1 MASYHPIVVGPH
13 GNLRRLLLISTCL
26 YMTFYTGAFYGYGPF
41 QLMLEETGAFSSRCT
56 PGEQLPCPSQ
66 TAMLLNVQFIS
77 MLAMIFTPFMGAG
90 IDKYGPALMFDVA
103 FVIGGLGLVLL
114 ILSTSLHIDPLLFP
128 SFICLG
134 FMSCLTGLY
143 TVQTGLL
150 FKEGRDRNR
159 VISILNALLDSG
171 AVTYLLLWYVETNT
185 IMTLPTISAVYLA
198 FYILVVGTSVIC
210 WTRIGKNTQ
219 RLSTEEMDT
228 AVHERTAEIE
238 HQESIDDDEEPT
250 STNQYILIANR
261 PQRQQLLSS
270 QYITLCILFAFHQAR
285 NTFILTTTRDF
296 LKYLGDDEY
305 GNKYLS
311 IFTLLTPVSV
321 LGLPFV
327 DVILHKFGY
336 AAGLHAC
343 NLLGICQ
350 GIVQVSSTNLSVQ
363 ILGFVFY
370 SFYRCFLFSVTF
382 SALAAFLRGD
392 VLGKGCGIFILSGG
406 LVGLAFNIPLANVAM
421 NSLGGNFFIPNL
433 VYLLGCLPC
442 IFLCYQVGRGFA
454 KEETKKE
461 EIQLDSDRKQ

>member
-1 MASYHPIVVGPH
+1 
-13 GNLRRLLLISTCL
+13 
-26 YMTFYTGAFYGYGPF
+26 MTFYTGAFYGYGPF

-77 MLAMIFTPFMGAG
+77 MLTMIFTPFMGAG

-143 TVQTGLL
+143 TVQTGQL

-343 NLLGICQ
+343 NMLGICQ

-406 LVGLAFNIPLANVAM
+406 LLGLAFNIPLANVAM

-442 IFLCYQVGRGFA
+442 TFLCYQVGRGFA
-454 KEETKKE
+454 KEATKKKE
-461 EIQLDSDRKQ
+461 EIGLDLDRKQ